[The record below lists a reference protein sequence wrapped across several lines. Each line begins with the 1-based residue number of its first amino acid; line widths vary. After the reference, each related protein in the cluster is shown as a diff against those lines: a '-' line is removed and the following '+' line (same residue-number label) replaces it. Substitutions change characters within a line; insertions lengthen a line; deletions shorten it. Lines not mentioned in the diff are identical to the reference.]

1 MIESLNNLILILI
14 GSINHIR
21 IILCNFIYCDELGL
35 WAVGSNLT
43 LAGGAE
49 LFRVALSGFPL
60 QMFSSCVFTED
71 EALSISY

>member
-1 MIESLNNLILILI
+1 MIESFESFLI
-14 GSINHIR
+14 GSINQIR

-43 LAGGAE
+43 LAGGAA
-49 LFRVALSGFPL
+49 LLRVVLSGFPL
-60 QMFSSCVFTED
+60 QMFSSCVFTEE